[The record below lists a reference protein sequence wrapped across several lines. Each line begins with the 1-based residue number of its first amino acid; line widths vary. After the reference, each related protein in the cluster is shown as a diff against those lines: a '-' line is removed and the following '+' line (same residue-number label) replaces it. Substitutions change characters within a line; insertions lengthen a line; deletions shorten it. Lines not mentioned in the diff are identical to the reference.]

1 MPLTEEQMLHM
12 YRQMLTIRSFEG
24 QIRDLWKA
32 DLITGTTHT
41 YVGEEAIAVGVCAAL
56 RPTDYITSTH
66 RGHGH
71 CIAKGGDLRRMMAE
85 LLGRYDGYCHGKGGS
100 MHIADFDIG
109 ILGADGIV
117 AGGIPMSVGAG
128 LSAKLRGTDQV
139 TVAFFGDGATNQ
151 GSWHEAV
158 NLAAVWKVPTI
169 FVCEN
174 NGYGITVPV
183 SKSLNVENVADRAVA
198 YGIPGTVVDGMDPVA
213 VYEAATEAILRARQ
227 GEGPTLVECKT
238 YRFQGHWI
246 GDPATYRPK
255 EEVES
260 WYQRDPIPAFQ
271 ERLIAMKLLTPRRC
285 EEIKA
290 EVERDIEDAIQFA
303 KASPEP
309 PTESLLEGL
318 YA

>member
-1 MPLTEEQMLHM
+1 MPLSAEQMLQM
-12 YRQMLTIRSFEG
+12 YRQMLTIRAFEG
-24 QIRDLWKA
+24 HIRELWKE

-41 YVGEEAIAVGVCAAL
+41 YIGEEAIAVGACAAL

-71 CIAKGGDLRRMMAE
+71 CIAKGGNLRKMMAE

-100 MHIADFDIG
+100 MHIADFEIG
-109 ILGADGIV
+109 ILGACGIV
-117 AGGIPMSVGAG
+117 GGGMPISVGAG
-128 LSAKLRGTDQV
+128 LSARLRGTDQV

-151 GSWHEAV
+151 GSWHEAL
-158 NLAAVWKVPTI
+158 NLASVWKIPTV

-183 SKSLNVENVADRAVA
+183 SKSLNIDNIADRAVA
-198 YGIPGTVVDGMDPVA
+198 YGIPGVVVDGMDPVA
-213 VYEAATEAILRARQ
+213 VYEATASAVERARR
-227 GEGPTLVECKT
+227 GEGPSLLECKT

-255 EEVES
+255 EEVER
-260 WYQRDPIPAFQ
+260 WYARDPIPTFEA
-271 ERLIAMKLLTPRRC
+271 RLMEMGILTREGAEEMK
-285 EEIKA
+285 A
-290 EVERDIEDAIQFA
+290 QAERDVQDAIDFA

-309 PTESLLEGL
+309 PAESLFEGL
-318 YA
+318 YV